1 MEKENLTGKK
11 KKRDDKKDLVLE
23 TNQEKDSNGLENE
36 ENDDENEDIIKTDDE
51 IAFLLD
57 KRKRITLRKFK
68 GKLLIDIREF
78 YEDHCLMKPGKKG
91 IALSK
96 ENWTK
101 LKKFID
107 KIDSAIENM

>member
-1 MEKENLTGKK
+1 MEKLSGKK
-11 KKRDDKKDLVLE
+11 KKRDE
-23 TNQEKDSNGLENE
+23 EKEKEKESNDSRNE
-36 ENDDENEDIIKTDDE
+36 ENNDEDDDIIKTDDE

-57 KRKRITLRKFK
+57 KRKRLTLRKFK

-78 YEDHCLMKPGKKG
+78 YEDHCVMKPGKKG

>member
-1 MEKENLTGKK
+1 MEKLSGKK
-11 KKRDDKKDLVLE
+11 KKRDE
-23 TNQEKDSNGLENE
+23 EKDSSSEKEKEKESNDSRNGEN
-36 ENDDENEDIIKTDDE
+36 NDEDDDIIKTDDE
-51 IAFLLD
+51 IAFLLG
-57 KRKRITLRKFK
+57 KRKRLTLRKYK

-78 YEDHCLMKPGKKG
+78 YEDHCVMKPGKKG